1 MKGWHR
7 LGAWLAGSV
16 MIFLGAAI
24 AGLSSGEMLL
34 FGLVI
39 AFMLILVGGLF
50 WMEFGN
56 ARELE
61 ERLKQ

>member
-1 MKGWHR
+1 
-7 LGAWLAGSV
+7 

-50 WMEFGN
+50 WMEFGK